1 MVVADLVGH
10 LGEDI
15 GGRLF
20 QIVDGLPLGSQQG
33 VHLRTVG
40 TLILRGHAGRHFGK
54 HASQILAGEILVGE
68 MQALVVHGRNVVW
81 EQVGHFVAAHIAL
94 HREHGVLHEV
104 PGLFHEVAGLD
115 DAGPRASVATGLG
128 AAFLP
133 DGQGARH
140 PLAGEIRCVVLEE
153 TRVPVRTG
161 LGQVLAFVDGRPPGI
176 PGRLLIGDAVHIPQ
190 RQQPIHGFD
199 ADVRI
204 QGDVAVG
211 VEIVGT
217 ALADIEFRRSREAG
231 GFDIVRGDC
240 LTGRDEVVPSDEGVH
255 VHAGAFEDVGP
266 VVQHHRR
273 QGVLHPV
280 NLALVAVQGF
290 PIQDQ
295 ILKIAALAQPIPNVQ
310 QAGIGTAQETAE
322 AALFQIRDVR
332 GADAAG
338 LQGDLNLV
346 VHVGVG
352 DLGYVEV
359 EVEVD
364 LGLIVLAHG
373 AEPARVG
380 VDEGPDLQV
389 HRGGGRSVVRGRC
402 GRHTRGEQCPSQG
415 HAGAF
420 EKNASRQMLGHTELS
435 LTSGRNVGRA
445 RCTPTFVPTFAF
457 MIQKPKRP

>member
-1 MVVADLVGH
+1 
-10 LGEDI
+10 
-15 GGRLF
+15 
-20 QIVDGLPLGSQQG
+20 
-33 VHLRTVG
+33 
-40 TLILRGHAGRHFGK
+40 
-54 HASQILAGEILVGE
+54 

-81 EQVGHFVAAHIAL
+81 EQVGHFVAGAHCPPTESMVYCTKSQPL
-94 HREHGVLHEV
+94 
-104 PGLFHEVAGLD
+104 
-115 DAGPRASVATGLG
+115 PRSRWSERCRPPCLRSNWLG
-128 AAFLP
+128 DAFLP
-133 DGQGARH
+133 DGQGACL
-140 PLAGEIRCVVLEE
+140 PLAGEIRRVVLEE
-153 TRVPVRTG
+153 TRVPVRAG
-161 LGQVLAFVDGRPPGI
+161 LGQVLAFVDGGPPGV

-190 RQQPIHGFD
+190 RQQPIHGFY

-217 ALADIEFRRSREAG
+217 ALADIEFCRGRETG

-266 VVQHHRR
+266 VVQHHRG

-295 ILKIAALAQPIPNVQ
+295 ILKIAALAQPILDVH
-310 QAGIGTAQETAE
+310 QAGIGTAQEAAE

-352 DLGYVEV
+352 DLG
-359 EVEVD
+359 
-364 LGLIVLAHG
+364 
-373 AEPARVG
+373 PR
-380 VDEGPDLQV
+380 
-389 HRGGGRSVVRGRC
+389 RG
-402 GRHTRGEQCPSQG
+402 
-415 HAGAF
+415 
-420 EKNASRQMLGHTELS
+420 
-435 LTSGRNVGRA
+435 
-445 RCTPTFVPTFAF
+445 
-457 MIQKPKRP
+457 